1 MTADTRKP
9 AQIEAEIEAERS
21 RLSRDLE
28 ELQDRLTV
36 ENLVDD
42 VKLQVRAQINEI
54 QRTLRGQLLE
64 VTGAVGSEV
73 RTQLSRTSS
82 GVARLSRD
90 NPLPMIVT
98 GVGLAWLAV
107 SALRQPPKA
116 QPAYAPVKRRGW
128 VREEAQYDTSP
139 ADMAAHQLEEEA
151 GSWAREIV
159 DANSS
164 PVPPYDARPS
174 WSRDI

>member
-9 AQIEAEIEAERS
+9 AQIEAEIEAERN
-21 RLSRDLE
+21 RLSRDLG

-42 VKLQVRAQINEI
+42 VKLQVRAQIDEI
-54 QRTLRGQLLE
+54 QRNLRSQLLE
-64 VTGAVGSEV
+64 VTGSVGSEV
-73 RTQLSRTSS
+73 RTQLSRTSTS
-82 GVARLSRD
+82 VARLGRE

-107 SALRQPPKA
+107 SALRQPPKPK
-116 QPAYAPVKRRGW
+116 PAYAPVKHRGW
-128 VREEAQYDTSP
+128 VREGSQYDASP
-139 ADMAAHQLEEEA
+139 ADMAARQLEEEA
-151 GSWAREIV
+151 GSWAREV
-159 DANSS
+159 VKANSS